1 MFRYLRYLIW
11 GLLALVLVV
20 VALANRGPVTLNLLP
35 AEMATFAGF
44 NLSLQL
50 PLFLV
55 VLAAVVVGLLVGFG
69 WEGLREMRIR
79 GQRNR
84 AQRDAA
90 SLKREVDRLKG
101 SPKQADDVLALLEDG
116 GKAG

>member
-11 GLLALVLVV
+11 SLLALVLVV
-20 VALANRGPVTLNLLP
+20 VALANSQGVTLNLLP
-35 AEMATFAGF
+35 PEMAAFAGF
-44 NLSLQL
+44 NLGVQL

-55 VLAAVVVGLLVGFG
+55 IAGAVVVGLLIGFG

-101 SPKQADDVLALLEDG
+101 GTKQSDDVLALLEDG